1 MKKCPKCGNPSYDG
15 APVCGNCGYNFP
27 KPKSAAPIRKDIFL
41 QEPKVENKSNENDTL
56 SIIKEKKV
64 IIGLIL
70 IVTLIVIC
78 GIILTGD
85 SNDSNISLNDVSKYS
100 ANGFTFNYP
109 KEWSIINESDVEH
122 PGAIFYQNKAN
133 VTIEFYNVTTQAT
146 SLKQI
151 TNDILNYAQNNGAY
165 VELVEPVTLDGRN
178 SSNIIIG
185 NANGSYTRYV
195 SMFSNN
201 ELYVFKITGNSIDSL
216 NSDDINSTINTANI
230 A

>member
-1 MKKCPKCGNPSYDG
+1 M
-15 APVCGNCGYNFP
+15 
-27 KPKSAAPIRKDIFL
+27 
-41 QEPKVENKSNENDTL
+41 ENKSNENDTL